1 MNHFNPSKPIN
12 DWLLLIPILK
22 DTTVADTAD
31 KAIFNL
37 SLNELAD
44 GATQKIFDVAKD
56 AFKNEAPE
64 NRYIFFPTPAAS
76 MDFFVFSSDTVV
88 SLAETNCKFLPFYNY
103 NDDGKKSINISDEA
117 LQKFKDHYES
127 NESASPVCYANSPE
141 IRDDFK
147 IPIAGTEPVCK
158 ENIFYYVYAVLHYRP
173 YRKKYK
179 ENLQQDF
186 PHIPLY
192 QNFGQWV
199 RWGKKLMTCH
209 MHYENAALYP
219 LEKSAST
226 GKTSS
231 TTFPYILKEEGR
243 VVLDETTVL
252 QPIPASA
259 FNFKLG
265 RQSAL
270 EITIN
275 QYQNKISKSAPDE
288 KLNDSSDEKQKIIE
302 LIKKICTISVQT
314 LQIMDEMERSHQIQA
329 EINSRND
336 NE

>member
-1 MNHFNPSKPIN
+1 MNHFNPSKPVN
-12 DWLLLIPILK
+12 DWLLLVPILK
-22 DTTVADTAD
+22 DATAADTAD
-31 KAIFNL
+31 KAIFNF
-37 SLNELAD
+37 SLNEHAG
-44 GATQKIFDVAKD
+44 GATQNIFDLAKEPSG
-56 AFKNEAPE
+56 NGTPE
-64 NRYIFFPTPAAS
+64 NRYIFFPAPAAS
-76 MDFFVFSSDTVV
+76 IDFFEFSSDTVV

-103 NDDGKKSINISDEA
+103 NDDGKKSINISDGA

-147 IPIAGTEPVCK
+147 IPMADTEPVCK

-179 ENLQQDF
+179 ENLQHDF

-219 LEKSAST
+219 LEKSVST

-231 TTFPYILKEEGR
+231 TIFPYVVKEEGR
-243 VVLDETTVL
+243 VVLDENTVL
-252 QPIPASA
+252 QPVPASA
-259 FNFKLG
+259 WNFKLG
-265 RQSAL
+265 DQSAL
-270 EITIN
+270 EIIVN
-275 QYQNKISKSAPDE
+275 QYQHKISNSSPDE
-288 KLNDSSDEKQKIIE
+288 KSNGSPGEKPKIIE
-302 LIKKICTISVQT
+302 LIKKVCTISIQT
-314 LQIMDEMERSHQIQA
+314 LQIMDEMERSHPIQA
-329 EINSRND
+329 QTNFRND
-336 NE
+336 E

>member
-22 DTTVADTAD
+22 DTTAAGIAD
-31 KAIFNL
+31 KAIFNF
-37 SLNELAD
+37 STNEHAD
-44 GATQKIFDVAKD
+44 GTSQKIFDVAKEPS
-56 AFKNEAPE
+56 NNGE

-76 MDFFVFSSDTVV
+76 MDFFVFSSDAVV
-88 SLAETNCKFLPFYNY
+88 GLAAINCKFLPLYTY
-103 NDDGKKSINISDEA
+103 SADGKKSINISDEA
-117 LQKFKDHYES
+117 LQKFKEHYES

-158 ENIFYYVYAVLHYRP
+158 ENIFYYVYAVLHYRS

-179 ENLQQDF
+179 ENLQHDF

-219 LEKSAST
+219 LEKSVST

-252 QPIPASA
+252 QPIPANA
-259 FNFKLG
+259 FNFNLG
-265 RQSAL
+265 HQSPL
-270 EITIN
+270 EIIVN
-275 QYQNKISKSAPDE
+275 QYQNKISKSSPDE

-302 LIKKICTISVQT
+302 RIKKVCTISIQT
-314 LQIMDEMERSHQIQA
+314 LQIMDEMERSPQIQS
-329 EINSRND
+329 ETNFRND
-336 NE
+336 G